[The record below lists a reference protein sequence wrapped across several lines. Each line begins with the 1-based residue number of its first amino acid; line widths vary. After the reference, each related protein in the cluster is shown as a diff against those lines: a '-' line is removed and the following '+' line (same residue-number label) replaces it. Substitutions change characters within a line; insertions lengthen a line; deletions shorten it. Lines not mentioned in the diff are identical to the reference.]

1 MKFSLNL
8 NIFPRKSSDC
18 QDALISTN
26 TYISQQKNEEKSDN
40 FQMNTPLDVTDTQQL
55 TKSSS
60 SNFLNRTSKKP
71 IRVSKN
77 KQNPLSQRETNVNS
91 KPSSNK
97 KSVSHIPLKVKK

>member
-8 NIFPRKSSDC
+8 NIFPRKCSDN
-18 QDALISTN
+18 QEALISTN
-26 TYISQQKNEEKSDN
+26 TYFSQQKNEDKSDN
-40 FQMNTPLDVTDTQQL
+40 FQMNTPLDITDNQQL

-60 SNFLNRTSKKP
+60 SNLLNRTSKNP

-91 KPSSNK
+91 KQSNNK
-97 KSVSHIPLKVKK
+97 KSLSQIPLKVKK